1 MIKKNSIEACIFILM
16 YIVDADGKRL
26 EKEIKTLKKLTIH
39 LNLFTRDP
47 FKKNNLNKCILSYD
61 NENNLLNRKEI
72 TEKYINFLK
81 KITSP
86 ELSLVM
92 LSIMLV
98 IALSD
103 DDYDENEK
111 NYINQAKKVWNLK

>member
-1 MIKKNSIEACIFILM
+1 M

-72 TEKYINFLK
+72 TEKYINILK

>member
-92 LSIMLV
+92 LSIMLG